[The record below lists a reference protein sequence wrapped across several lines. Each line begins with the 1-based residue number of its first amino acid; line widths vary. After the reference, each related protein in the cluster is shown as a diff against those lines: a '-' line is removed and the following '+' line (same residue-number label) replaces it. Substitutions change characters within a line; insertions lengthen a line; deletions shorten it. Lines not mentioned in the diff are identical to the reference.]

1 MTAEKPTMG
10 DQDLH
15 ALSDLSIY
23 NCVRFGP
30 YKALIYEDQQDVRE
44 YSNMDIAREAAQL
57 AQGLQI
63 LGVEKGD
70 RVIVMMLNC
79 PEVII
84 AYQAIARAGAVII
97 PVIPL
102 LKGPEVRYIAENSAA
117 KAVITSPVLLPLLRG
132 ALAGVPT
139 VRHIISTEEVE
150 DRAAQ
155 APVRDK
161 ASKELTFYTVHAYSD
176 VVNSG
181 RPQGIAP
188 TMDEVWNSQ
197 HGMTRRTPDTAAAE
211 YYLSREGAVPVLEDD
226 IAVILYTSGTT
237 GRPKGVV
244 LTHRN
249 LLSNAIS
256 GRGEEREARDDE
268 TNLAILPLA
277 HAFGIIAANVF
288 FLRGL
293 TIVAH
298 PRFDTTAVLSAIESH
313 RIVSFAGVPAMFV
326 ALLFT
331 PDADKYDTSSLQTC
345 VSGSAPLPLAILEGF
360 EKKFGCR
367 ILEGYGL
374 SEGSA
379 ALTGHSLEM
388 ERKAGSVGK
397 PLPGVEVLVV
407 SLTEDN
413 DQPVPAGEIGE
424 VIARGPNIME
434 GYYNMPEETEAALK
448 NGWLHTGDIGRFDE
462 DGYLYI
468 VERKKDLIIRGGFNI
483 YPRDVEEVLNRH
495 PAVIEA
501 AVIGVPSERM
511 GEEVKAFVVTRAP
524 VDAKTLIAYCRESLA
539 NYKTPAEIEF
549 ISVLPRN
556 AVGKIDKK
564 ELRRF

>member
-1 MTAEKPTMG
+1 MTDEQPIMN
-10 DQDLH
+10 DLALH
-15 ALSDLSIY
+15 VLSDLSLY

-44 YSNMDIAREAAQL
+44 YSNLDIAREAAQF
-57 AQGLQI
+57 AAGMQA
-63 LGVEKGD
+63 LGIEKGD

-84 AYQAIARAGAVII
+84 AYQAIAQAGAIII
-97 PVIPL
+97 PVMPL

-117 KAVITSPVLLPLLRG
+117 KAVITSPVLLPLLRD
-132 ALAGVPT
+132 ALADVPT
-139 VRHIISTEEVE
+139 LQHIVTTGNVE
-150 DRAAQ
+150 DRGEGGRPKGPLPSSTQ
-155 APVRDK
+155 PPPLRDAGSGK
-161 ASKELTFYTVHAYSD
+161 SHSYMLHAYSEI
-176 VVNSG
+176 VKKGEAGAKNFL
-181 RPQGIAP
+181 
-188 TMDEVWNSQ
+188 T
-197 HGMTRRTPDTAAAE
+197 
-211 YYLSREGAVPVLEDD
+211 REGAVPVSEDD

-249 LLSNAIS
+249 LISNAMS
-256 GRGEEREARDDE
+256 GRGPERLTRDVE

-277 HAFGIIAANVF
+277 HAYGIIAANVF

-298 PRFDTTAVLSAIESH
+298 PRFDTTAVLSAIERH

-326 ALLFT
+326 ALLFS

-345 VSGSAPLPLAILEGF
+345 VSGSAPLPVAILEGF
-360 EKKFGCR
+360 EQKFGCR

-388 ERKAGSVGK
+388 ERRAGSVGK
-397 PLPGVEVLVV
+397 PLPDVEVLVV
-407 SLTEDN
+407 DEN
-413 DQPVPAGEIGE
+413 DQPVPVGELGE
-424 VIARGPNIME
+424 VLARGPNIMK
-434 GYYNMPEETEAALK
+434 GYYNMPDESREALR
-448 NGWLHTGDIGRFDE
+448 NGWLHTGDMGRFDE

-468 VERKKDLIIRGGFNI
+468 MERKKDLIIRGGFNV
-483 YPRDVEEVLNRH
+483 YPRDVEEVLSRH

-524 VDAKTLIAYCRESLA
+524 VDAETLLAYCRESLA
-539 NYKTPAEIEF
+539 NYKTPSEIEF
-549 ISVLPRN
+549 INVLPRN

-564 ELRRF
+564 ELRKV